1 MFASK
6 RLGKVGYLYPRAS
19 VFDFFNTDY
28 LMFRS
33 SLRYLIV
40 PPMLLRPE
48 FDPSVFIQIQQSLP
62 PGIELVTATDF
73 KEWQMDIRVL
83 DTNPLYQDQTYRL
96 RFRFSGNYPIGTP
109 FTALLYIG
117 YTSDLLN
124 TKST

>member
-6 RLGKVGYLYPRAS
+6 RLGKVSYPRVTVYDLS
-19 VFDFFNTDY
+19 STDY

-40 PPMLLRPE
+40 PSLLLRPE
-48 FDPSVFIQIQQSLP
+48 SDPSIFIQIQQSLP

-109 FTALLYIG
+109 FTALPYIG
-117 YTSDLLN
+117 YTSGFP
-124 TKST
+124 